1 MACLNLLELFKG
13 KKVKVEAEPKR
24 GPGRPKKARFDIE
37 PTMVGIESSEAVGSH
52 PEPVGLQE
60 VPVESANSAVVAVE
74 QQEVA
79 EPLDMSEEA
88 AGSLGVIVELPA
100 AVKLSPREYGLLGAH
115 HGIKGGEFGR
125 LGGRPRKSLSSGLHF
140 EGSGQLVEFEGGSSS
155 NRVQLSHVRK
165 RDESFGIVAKL
176 DICKMVEQQLPLFLN
191 SGRTLS
197 DVHHAVAKET
207 GRTVDVVKKTV
218 KNKDKWVEEQA
229 RLRLGRGL
237 KGTLRSKGVSGSFT
251 KTFSVSKG
259 LRAKGAGTKPQLAEL
274 YPVMRTWFEKRRAA
288 GYYVDAGALLHQFEY
303 VIRMCK
309 VQLIAKQKKTE
320 LTMEEIKKL
329 KICEEKLIVLTK
341 PKSAEYWCERLRFE
355 VGATWLKPQRL
366 LTLSPAEEEHRL
378 LQTWQDFDYRVYN
391 MCFGSLKWLE
401 QHVLEP
407 ALFRANIKSTVV
419 SFSDQVPFWV
429 KVKSARQLYASYEL
443 STKGARNDVSR
454 LSQHFRVSQKI
465 EGLGQEEDGLNPGL
479 ENNDGMSQLRGQ
491 AADNNDKY
499 RITLELQQDLYH
511 YFDIER
517 EPVAKHGK
525 PLLILIGVHARL
537 SNIDD
542 NGCFIKD
549 EHFEFLG
556 KPIKRIAG
564 TSARGLLKSWVAL
577 RKSSP
582 EAKAM
587 IDYIDIMQQ
596 PAGFS
601 DTIIAVWRI
610 ESAAAEYPQS
620 LHVRDLNASYLSD
633 HSRQASML
641 SHSVMGWIGGKMTA
655 VVQPT
660 DTDVAFPLKT
670 AAGRAQG
677 ELRREL
683 QEKAISEGVEPCY
696 KCGPYEILVIAFKAC
711 RYVEQQNAETQLLL
725 KCLRRNGF
733 MSFRPD
739 LKKKQ
744 LVKVEDILEPL
755 QTWAV
760 DKPIGGHRVKQAWVD
775 QRCNGVKDGI
785 AIEPNWAG
793 SGPGVKKLED
803 MADVTHH
810 GHLKEKIC
818 CAALIRPCRLRNY
831 F

>member
-1 MACLNLLELFKG
+1 MACLNLMEMFKG
-13 KKVKVEAEPKR
+13 KRVKVEAEPKR

-37 PTMVGIESSEAVGSH
+37 STMVGIESSEAVGSH

-60 VPVESANSAVVAVE
+60 VPVESANWAVVAVE

-79 EPLDMSEEA
+79 EPLEMAEEA

-100 AVKLSPREYGLLGAH
+100 AVKLSPREYGLLGAQ

-125 LGGRPRKSLSSGLHF
+125 LGGRPRKSLSSGF
-140 EGSGQLVEFEGGSSS
+140 ECSGQLVEFEGVTSS
-155 NRVQLSHVRK
+155 NRLPLSHVRK

-191 SGRTLS
+191 SGRTLN

-218 KNKDKWVEEQA
+218 QHKDKWVEEQA
-229 RLRLGRGL
+229 RLRLGRGS
-237 KGTLRSKGVSGSFT
+237 KGTLRSKGVAGSFFQ
-251 KTFSVSKG
+251 TFSVSKG

-288 GYYVDAGALLHQFEY
+288 GYYVDAGALLIQFEY

-309 VQLIAKQKKTE
+309 VQLTAKQKITE

-366 LTLSPAEEEHRL
+366 LNLSPAEEEHRL
-378 LQTWQDFDYRVYN
+378 LQTWKDFDYRVYN

-401 QHVLEP
+401 EHVLDP
-407 ALFRANIKSTVV
+407 ALFRENIKSTVV

-443 STKGARNDVSR
+443 STKGARNDVRR
-454 LSQHFRVSQKI
+454 LSQHFKESQHI
-465 EGLGQEEDGLNPGL
+465 EGLGNEEDGLQPRL
-479 ENNDGMSQLRGQ
+479 ENNDGMTQLRGQ
-491 AADNNDKY
+491 SADNNDKY

-542 NGCFIKD
+542 NGFFIKD

-577 RKSSP
+577 RKSSK
-582 EAKAM
+582 EAKEM

-620 LHVRDLNASYLSD
+620 LHIRDLNASYLSD
-633 HSRQASML
+633 HARQASML

-655 VVQPT
+655 VAQPT
-660 DTDVAFPLKT
+660 DTDVAFPLK
-670 AAGRAQG
+670 AAATRAQA

-683 QEKAISEGVEPCY
+683 QEQAISEGVEPCY

-711 RYVEQQNAETQLLL
+711 RYVEQQNAETQLLV

-739 LKKKQ
+739 LKKKR

-775 QRCNGVKDGI
+775 QRCDGVKDGI
-785 AIEPNWAG
+785 AIEPNWEG
-793 SGPGVKKLED
+793 SGIGVKKLED

-818 CAALIRPCRLRNY
+818 CAALITPGGLWIY

>member
-1 MACLNLLELFKG
+1 MACLNLMEMFKG

-37 PTMVGIESSEAVGSH
+37 STMVGIESSEAVGSH

-60 VPVESANSAVVAVE
+60 VPVESANWAVVAVE

-79 EPLDMSEEA
+79 EPLEMAEEA

-100 AVKLSPREYGLLGAH
+100 AVKLSPREYGLLGAE
-115 HGIKGGEFGR
+115 HGIKGREFGR
-125 LGGRPRKSLSSGLHF
+125 LGGRPRKSLSSGL
-140 EGSGQLVEFEGGSSS
+140 ECSGQLVEFEGVTSS
-155 NRVQLSHVRK
+155 NKLPLSHVRK

-191 SGRTLS
+191 SGRTLN

-218 KNKDKWVEEQA
+218 QNKDKWVEEQA
-229 RLRLGRGL
+229 RLRLGRGN
-237 KGTLRSKGVSGSFT
+237 KGTLRSHGVSGSFLQ
-251 KTFSVSKG
+251 TFSVSKG

-274 YPVMRTWFEKRRAA
+274 YPVMRTWFEKRRAT
-288 GYYVDAGALLHQFEY
+288 GYYVDASALVLQFEY

-309 VQLIAKQKKTE
+309 VQLTAKQKITE

-329 KICEEKLIVLTK
+329 KICEEKLLVLQR

-366 LTLSPAEEEHRL
+366 LNLSPAEEEHRL
-378 LQTWQDFDYRVYN
+378 LQTWKDFDYRVYN
-391 MCFGSLKWLE
+391 MCFGPLKWLE
-401 QHVLEP
+401 EHVLDP
-407 ALFRANIKSTVV
+407 ALFRENIKSTVV

-454 LSQHFRVSQKI
+454 LSQHFKGSQRI
-465 EGLGQEEDGLNPGL
+465 EVPGQEEDGLNPGL
-479 ENNDGMSQLRGQ
+479 ENNDGMTQKRGQ
-491 AADNNDKY
+491 SADNNDKY
-499 RITLELQQDLYH
+499 RVTLELQQDLYH

-542 NGCFIKD
+542 NGFFIKD

-577 RKSSP
+577 RKSSK
-582 EAKAM
+582 EAKEM

-655 VVQPT
+655 VAQPT
-660 DTDVAFPLKT
+660 DTDVAFPLK
-670 AAGRAQG
+670 AAATRAQA

-683 QEKAISEGVEPCY
+683 QEQAIREGVGVEPCY

-711 RYVEQQNAETQLLL
+711 RYVEQQNAETQLLV

-739 LKKKQ
+739 LKKKR
-744 LVKVEDILEPL
+744 LVKVEDIVEPL

-775 QRCNGVKDGI
+775 QRCDGVKDGI
-785 AIEPNWAG
+785 AIEPNWEG
-793 SGPGVKKLED
+793 SGMGVKKLED

-810 GHLKEKIC
+810 GHLKEKIG
-818 CAALIRPCRLRNY
+818 CAALITPGGLWIY

>member
-1 MACLNLLELFKG
+1 
-13 KKVKVEAEPKR
+13 
-24 GPGRPKKARFDIE
+24 
-37 PTMVGIESSEAVGSH
+37 
-52 PEPVGLQE
+52 
-60 VPVESANSAVVAVE
+60 
-74 QQEVA
+74 
-79 EPLDMSEEA
+79 
-88 AGSLGVIVELPA
+88 
-100 AVKLSPREYGLLGAH
+100 
-115 HGIKGGEFGR
+115 
-125 LGGRPRKSLSSGLHF
+125 
-140 EGSGQLVEFEGGSSS
+140 
-155 NRVQLSHVRK
+155 
-165 RDESFGIVAKL
+165 
-176 DICKMVEQQLPLFLN
+176 
-191 SGRTLS
+191 
-197 DVHHAVAKET
+197 
-207 GRTVDVVKKTV
+207 
-218 KNKDKWVEEQA
+218 
-229 RLRLGRGL
+229 
-237 KGTLRSKGVSGSFT
+237 
-251 KTFSVSKG
+251 
-259 LRAKGAGTKPQLAEL
+259 
-274 YPVMRTWFEKRRAA
+274 
-288 GYYVDAGALLHQFEY
+288 
-303 VIRMCK
+303 
-309 VQLIAKQKKTE
+309 
-320 LTMEEIKKL
+320 
-329 KICEEKLIVLTK
+329 
-341 PKSAEYWCERLRFE
+341 
-355 VGATWLKPQRL
+355 
-366 LTLSPAEEEHRL
+366 
-378 LQTWQDFDYRVYN
+378 
-391 MCFGSLKWLE
+391 MCFGSLKWLGE
-401 QHVLEP
+401 HVLEP

-454 LSQHFRVSQKI
+454 LSQHFRASQKI

-641 SHSVMGWIGGKMTA
+641 SHSVMGWIGGKMT
-655 VVQPT
+655 VVTQPT
-660 DTDVAFPLKT
+660 DTDVAFPLKA
-670 AAGRAQG
+670 AAGRAQN

-683 QEKAISEGVEPCY
+683 QEQAISEGVEPCY

-785 AIEPNWAG
+785 AIEPNWQG

-818 CAALIRPCRLRNY
+818 CAALIRPGRLRNY